1 MLTYKDFD
9 SRNDFIDYLGLYH
22 KDRHSQIP
30 DFRLI
35 HRIDTDCYKSE
46 LQSLRHNLT
55 NIKNSWNNQ
64 SIDHIEQSVARHGVK
79 QLEIMQGQKKDKL
92 RAGYDSEQPMYRIK
106 NCDAD
111 SFFYQLADDLGLERP
126 LARYHIQFPGEVTA
140 WHTDIYSPAHE
151 FLAPLVNDT
160 DETVGQ
166 DKNIRRILIALE
178 QWDWGQLFLFGK
190 TPWVNWQAGDV
201 VYWNYGVPHSA
212 ANTGYTPRISVSITG
227 LISTRFELKIS
238 NSHDI

>member
-9 SRNDFIDYLGLYH
+9 SRNAFVDYLGLYH
-22 KDRHSQIP
+22 KDRRSQTP
-30 DFRLI
+30 DFRMI
-35 HRIDTDCYKSE
+35 HRVDLHCYELE
-46 LQSLRHNLT
+46 LQSLRTDLI

-64 SIDHIEQSVARHGVK
+64 SIDHIEQSVSKHGEH
-79 QLEIMQGQKKDKL
+79 QLDIMQGQKNDKL
-92 RAGYDSEQPMYRIK
+92 RAGYDPQQPMYRIK
-106 NCDAD
+106 NCAAD
-111 SFFYQLADDLGLERP
+111 SFFYHLAHDLGLERP

-151 FLAPLVNDT
+151 FLAPLVDDT
-160 DETVGQ
+160 DETIGQ

-201 VYWNYGVPHSA
+201 VYWEYGVPHSA
-212 ANTGYTPRISVSITG
+212 ANTGYIPRISVSITG
-227 LISTRFELKIS
+227 LITKRFNDKVSSGQL
-238 NSHDI
+238 